1 MKNIKSLSIFVLIGL
16 GLGLAGAAHAAPLD
30 GFSQEYRSVG
40 QEDASPLAQILL
52 PTPSPQSIDP
62 EDLVRPVESEAG
74 RDLSLVVVAIVLVA
88 IVVFGVIWGI
98 RLGSPPHS
106 KDHRGD

>member
-1 MKNIKSLSIFVLIGL
+1 MKKLKSLSIFVLIGL
-16 GLGLAGAAHAAPLD
+16 GLGLAGAALAAPLD
-30 GFSQEYRSVG
+30 DFSQEYRSVG

-62 EDLVRPVESEAG
+62 EALVRPVVSEAG
-74 RDLSLVVVAIVLVA
+74 KDLGLVVVAIVLVA

-98 RLGSPPHS
+98 RLQSPPQG
-106 KDHRGD
+106 KDGRGD